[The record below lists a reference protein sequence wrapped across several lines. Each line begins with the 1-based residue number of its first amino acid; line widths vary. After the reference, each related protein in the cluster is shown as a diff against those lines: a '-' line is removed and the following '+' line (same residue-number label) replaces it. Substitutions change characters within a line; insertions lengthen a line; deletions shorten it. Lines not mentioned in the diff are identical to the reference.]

1 MVLTGNLSLLNE
13 IEKDEKHRKLIQ
25 NILEATKLMGN
36 TIEELKDLSPDFV
49 SKKEPV
55 NLVEIAKK
63 SLDFLINGT
72 KIVYEI
78 STEEPLS
85 MVYGDSGQIYRI
97 FQNIIVNAKQAM
109 GEEGKIILRL
119 KNLFNEGEI
128 LGLSKGKFVFISITD
143 IGPGI
148 PEEYIDK
155 IFDPFFTIK
164 KEGKG
169 LGLSIVRNIIEK
181 IGGKI
186 EVESK
191 LGEGT
196 TFKIYLPALE

>member
-1 MVLTGNLSLLNE
+1 
-13 IEKDEKHRKLIQ
+13 
-25 NILEATKLMGN
+25 LMRN
-36 TIEELKDLSPDFV
+36 TMDELKDLSPDFV

-63 SLDFLINGT
+63 SLEFLLNGT
-72 KIVYEI
+72 KIIYEI
-78 STEEPLS
+78 STEEPVS

-97 FQNIIVNAKQAM
+97 FQNIIVNAKQAI
-109 GEEGKIILRL
+109 GEEGKIIVRL
-119 KNLFNEGEI
+119 KDLFNDGKI
-128 LGLSKGKFVFISITD
+128 SGLPKGKFVFISISDT
-143 IGPGI
+143 GSGI

-155 IFDPFFTIK
+155 IFDPFFTMK

-169 LGLSIVRNIIEK
+169 LGLSIVKNIIEK
-181 IGGKI
+181 MGGKI

-191 LGEGT
+191 IGIGT